1 MPRYAL
7 KVYGTKET
15 SPFELKEAVLRVMK
29 LNEVLDTE
37 IDLFRLQFDMA
48 STMFEK
54 MKVIE
59 SWMVVES
66 TTLIRDSL

>member
-1 MPRYAL
+1 MPRYTL

-15 SPFELKEAVLRVMK
+15 SPFELKEGVLRVMK

-37 IDLFRLQFDMA
+37 IDLFRLHFDMA